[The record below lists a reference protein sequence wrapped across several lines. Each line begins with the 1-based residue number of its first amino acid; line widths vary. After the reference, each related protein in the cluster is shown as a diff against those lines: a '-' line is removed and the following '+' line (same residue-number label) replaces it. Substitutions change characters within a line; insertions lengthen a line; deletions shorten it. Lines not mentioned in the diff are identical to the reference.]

1 MRIEIKT
8 KGRISSRDIKALY
21 LIIYS
26 LDHISTPR
34 MRKANLEYIVDRCG
48 YKLVKKIRVKL
59 FGR

>member
-26 LDHISTPR
+26 LDHISTP
-34 MRKANLEYIVDRCG
+34 KG
-48 YKLVKKIRVKL
+48 
-59 FGR
+59 